1 MAKFFS
7 LLRNGHGRVGQV
19 YFRRANTRSFGSQS
33 IMSSLNPEPKN
44 PKTYSQML
52 QRARFANAVKFY
64 KRAVSKYFKFA
75 FEDKAGN
82 ESDYNAF
89 MRHNIKRSVLLRK
102 EVVDNAAAPAWG
114 RPYFMSSGTLNGF
127 FDYTFS
133 DNDTVHV
140 TGFGGD
146 TVAANSSALIAE
158 GYKAGDIVTI
168 VGIGSPAT
176 DCSVS
181 GAEAAGTTIPVWN
194 IRQFIV
200 NESDETL
207 MSDIS
212 SMGKKI
218 FSIGSYQYD
227 GGNDTLSD
235 GLECKFTDGYY
246 SHWFCITITRK
257 TSSKVMATNSVLVY
271 NTHVGL
277 ALKATTTEVWEN
289 NVAASWG
296 AADTA
301 ILEGSLA
308 EGNARSL
315 DNSNVIVDTVNG
327 GEPPMIAYTVP
338 NSINLII
345 KGENL
350 TEQALSYSK
359 DSGDV
364 SASPYLVST
373 YQQGTL
379 NDDKTQIVFQL
390 KRNTSVSTDGIFEC
404 HYNYAGKTVLRIQKT
419 SETKSTV
426 TTVNGSV
433 APAKLTSVPSDS
445 YTLTIVGTNLT
456 NRALTAEG
464 TDNILP
470 FTEAS
475 MASGTL
481 NGTATQ
487 IVYTLIPNSA
497 ASDELSY
504 IGHVSYGSTVVLDV
518 TYGQD

>member
-7 LLRNGHGRVGQV
+7 LIRNGHGRVGSV
-19 YFRRANTRSFGSQS
+19 YFRRASTRSFGSQS
-33 IMSSLNPEPKN
+33 IMASLNPEPKN

-64 KRAVSKYFKFA
+64 KRAISKYFKFA
-75 FEDKAGN
+75 YEDKAGN

-89 MRHNIKRSVLLRK
+89 MRHNIKRSMLLRK
-102 EVVDNAAAPAWG
+102 EVVDNPAAPAWG
-114 RPYFMSSGTLNGF
+114 RPYIMSSGTLNGF
-127 FDYTFS
+127 FDYVFS

-146 TVAANSSALIAE
+146 TVAANSSALIAQ

-176 DCSVS
+176 DCSIS
-181 GAEAAGTTIPVWN
+181 GAEAAGTTLPVWN

-200 NESDETL
+200 NESDETP
-207 MSDIS
+207 MTEIS
-212 SMGKKI
+212 SLGKKI
-218 FSIGSYQYD
+218 FTLGTYTYQS
-227 GGNDTLSD
+227 DTETTSD
-235 GLECKFTDGYY
+235 GLEVKFTDGYY

-257 TSSKVMATNSVLVY
+257 DSSKVYATNSVLIF
-271 NTHVGL
+271 NTHVSL
-277 ALKATTTEVWEN
+277 ALRATTTDVWLN

-308 EGNARSL
+308 EGNARSS
-315 DNSNVIVDTVNG
+315 DNSSVVIDTVNG

-338 NSINLII
+338 NSINLVI
-345 KGENL
+345 KGSNL
-350 TEQALSYSK
+350 TDQALAYTK
-359 DSGDV
+359 DSG
-364 SASPYLVST
+364 SLAASPYLVST

-379 NDDKTQIVFQL
+379 NDDATQIVFQL
-390 KRNTSVSTDGIFEC
+390 KRNTSVNTDGIFEC
-404 HYNYAGKTVLRIQKT
+404 HFNYAGKTVLKISKQTET
-419 SETKSTV
+419 SSVV
-426 TTVNGSV
+426 TTVNGAA
-433 APAKLTSVPSDS
+433 APAKLTEAPSGN
-445 YTLTIVGTNLT
+445 YTLTIVGTSLT

-464 TDNILP
+464 TDNISP
-470 FTEAS
+470 FTTES

-481 NGTATQ
+481 NSSATQ
-487 IVYTLIPNSA
+487 IVYTLVPNSA
-497 ASDELSY
+497 AAELISY
-504 IGHVSYGSTVVLDV
+504 TGHVSYGSTVVLDV